1 MLPMFRLAP
10 ISRFVL
16 AMSLSSLAFAAA
28 PDWRDIESRIQYAWY
43 TEDARDLAAVAT
55 HVTDLP
61 ATDALRNYYLAL
73 THMREAQVL
82 KDAGAAGRAAAGC
95 IDSAD
100 DVLAA
105 RPTDAEVLAL
115 QSFCMDLRSRAH
127 TVGVPFAGSRSRA
140 QMQRAAQ
147 LAPQDPRVRL
157 LAAQLAYANARSS
170 QERGQLLAP
179 FQSAVD
185 AFEQERQGLE
195 RIPAWGA
202 AEAWQGLAQV
212 YLDRGDAI
220 AARAALEHALL
231 LVPDYQS
238 AHRLLNHILTG

>member
-1 MLPMFRLAP
+1 MSPMLRLAP
-10 ISRFVL
+10 ILRIVL

-105 RPTDAEVLAL
+105 RPTDA
-115 QSFCMDLRSRAH
+115 
-127 TVGVPFAGSRSRA
+127 
-140 QMQRAAQ
+140 
-147 LAPQDPRVRL
+147 
-157 LAAQLAYANARSS
+157 
-170 QERGQLLAP
+170 
-179 FQSAVD
+179 
-185 AFEQERQGLE
+185 
-195 RIPAWGA
+195 
-202 AEAWQGLAQV
+202 
-212 YLDRGDAI
+212 
-220 AARAALEHALL
+220 
-231 LVPDYQS
+231 
-238 AHRLLNHILTG
+238 